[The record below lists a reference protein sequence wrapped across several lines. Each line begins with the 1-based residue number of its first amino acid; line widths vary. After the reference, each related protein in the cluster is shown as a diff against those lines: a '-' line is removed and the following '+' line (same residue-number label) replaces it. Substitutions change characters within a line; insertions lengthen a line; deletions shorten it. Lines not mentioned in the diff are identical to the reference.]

1 MKIKRAILHYIFIF
15 LAVYSIGYIVEYN
28 KCKRGVEGEINELF
42 KESAPY
48 LHDSIMKIA
57 NTYCYYVYDAEHI
70 NKRLDMIRISDRG
83 ELRVSRDI
91 INIENPQEYFNRILQ
106 TSTLGGIFDGDTE
119 DYNYLFIAD
128 SVWNRQLREHGYDVE
143 AFLLLSIKDFYEMFP
158 RRDSLATNLRASL
171 FSVHNLS
178 GKDYFV
184 TDSVSLGICDQ
195 GYISSH
201 VYVPVLT
208 VLGHTKWYGTPLLV
222 AIIVLLLLVA
232 VAVLRQY
239 FAERKSV
246 THYKAIAESMD
257 DEQNDEQIIEFGNFV
272 YNVVDCTLYNTVSR
286 QQLKLPRIQAQI
298 MKMLVTSE
306 DYYVTKNEICKAL
319 WNTDDKQ
326 VTKSY
331 NSACKRLRDSLEGID
346 GVNLLTIKDVAVQL
360 EFAPLDCD

>member
-1 MKIKRAILHYIFIF
+1 MRIKRGALHCILIF
-15 LAVYSIGYIVEYN
+15 LAVYSIAYIVEYN
-28 KCKRGVEGEINELF
+28 NCKHNVECEINELF

-48 LHDSIMKIA
+48 LHDSIMNIA
-57 NTYCYYVYDAEHI
+57 NTYCYYVYDAEHL
-70 NKRLDMIRISDRG
+70 NKRLDMIRISERG

-106 TSTLGGIFDGDTE
+106 TSTLDGIFDGDTE

-143 AFLLLSIKDFYEMFP
+143 AFLLLSIKDCYEMFP

-201 VYVPVLT
+201 VHVPVLT

-319 WNTDDKQ
+319 WNTDEKQ
-326 VTKSY
+326 ATRSY
-331 NSACKRLRDSLEGID
+331 NSACKRLRDSLECID
-346 GVNLLTIKDVAVQL
+346 GIRLSTIKDTAIQL
-360 EFAPLDCD
+360 EFVE

>member
-1 MKIKRAILHYIFIF
+1 MRIKRGALHCILIF

-28 KCKRGVEGEINELF
+28 NSKHNVECGINELF

-57 NTYCYYVYDAEHI
+57 NTYCYYVYDAEHL
-70 NKRLDMIRISDRG
+70 NKRLDMIRISERG

-143 AFLLLSIKDFYEMFP
+143 AFLLLSIKDCYEMFP

-184 TDSVSLGICDQ
+184 TDSVGLGICNH

-201 VYVPVLT
+201 VHVPVLT
-208 VLGHTKWYGTPLLV
+208 VLGHTKWYGTPLFV

-239 FAERKSV
+239 FAERKSAA
-246 THYKAIAESMD
+246 HYKDIAESMD
-257 DEQNDEQIIEFGNFV
+257 DEQIIEFGNFV

-346 GVNLLTIKDVAVQL
+346 GVNLLTIKDVAIQL

>member
-1 MKIKRAILHYIFIF
+1 MKIKRAILHYILIF

-28 KCKRGVEGEINELF
+28 NCKHNVECEINELF

-70 NKRLDMIRISDRG
+70 NKRLDMIRISERG

-106 TSTLGGIFDGDTE
+106 TSTLDGIFDGDTE

-158 RRDSLATNLRASL
+158 RRDSLAINLRASL

-184 TDSVSLGICDQ
+184 TDSVSLGICNQ

-201 VYVPVLT
+201 VHVPVLT
-208 VLGHTKWYGTPLLV
+208 VLGHTKWYGTPLFV

-257 DEQNDEQIIEFGNFV
+257 DEQIIEFGNFV